1 MGVSSQHCCLFT
13 REEREMRELKNAI
26 RLDMRRIWDSL
37 FLVAIGVLIWVF
49 FGILKGLMDLV
60 FVIAMIAVMTTTSA
74 FYGKLGLDGLE
85 DADLLYDTL
94 PLRRR
99 TVMISHY
106 LVSLAYLLAAEIVV
120 VPVLLLGEILGLRAG
135 GDWWAAASAAVGIML
150 VVFAF
155 MVPVLIRFTDARGVA
170 VLVVVAV
177 GAAVGIYL
185 LGQLMSPLPG
195 WVLAGWPWLLLVAG
209 VVAWVVSLLVAI
221 RVYERQ
227 DH

>member
-1 MGVSSQHCCLFT
+1 
-13 REEREMRELKNAI
+13 MRELKNSI
-26 RLDMRRIWDSL
+26 RLDIQRILDSL
-37 FLVAIGVLIWVF
+37 FLVVVGVLIWVF

-120 VPVLLLGEILGLRAG
+120 VPVLLLGEILGMRAG

-150 VVFAF
+150 VVFAV

-177 GAAVGIYL
+177 IAGVGIYL

-209 VVAWVVSLLVAI
+209 LVAWVVSLLVAI
-221 RVYERQ
+221 RVYQRQ

>member
-1 MGVSSQHCCLFT
+1 
-13 REEREMRELKNAI
+13 MRELKNAI
-26 RLDMRRIWDSL
+26 RLDIQRILDSL
-37 FLVAIGVLIWVF
+37 FLVVVGVLIWVF

-106 LVSLAYLLAAEIVV
+106 LVSLAYLLAAEIVL
-120 VPVLLLGEILGLRAG
+120 VPVLLLGEILGMRAG

-150 VVFAF
+150 VVFAV

-177 GAAVGIYL
+177 IAGVGIYL

-195 WVLAGWPWLLLVAG
+195 WILVGWPWLLLVAG
-209 VVAWVVSLLVAI
+209 LVAWAVSLLVAI
-221 RVYERQ
+221 RVYQRQ

>member
-1 MGVSSQHCCLFT
+1 
-13 REEREMRELKNAI
+13 MRELKNAI
-26 RLDMRRIWDSL
+26 RLDIQRILDSL
-37 FLVAIGVLIWVF
+37 FLVVVGVLIWVF
-49 FGILKGLMDLV
+49 FGILKGLMGLV

-106 LVSLAYLLAAEIVV
+106 LVSLAYLLAAEIVL
-120 VPVLLLGEILGLRAG
+120 VPVLLLGEILGMRAG

-150 VVFAF
+150 VVFAV
-155 MVPVLIRFTDARGVA
+155 MVPVLIRFTDARGVV

-177 GAAVGIYL
+177 VAGVGIYL

-209 VVAWVVSLLVAI
+209 LVAWAVSLLVAI
-221 RVYERQ
+221 RVYQRQ

>member
-1 MGVSSQHCCLFT
+1 L
-13 REEREMRELKNAI
+13 
-26 RLDMRRIWDSL
+26 DSL
-37 FLVAIGVLIWVF
+37 FLVVVGVLIWVF
-49 FGILKGLMDLV
+49 FGILKGLMGLV

-106 LVSLAYLLAAEIVV
+106 LVSLAYLLAAEIVL
-120 VPVLLLGEILGLRAG
+120 VPVLLLGEILGMRAG

-150 VVFAF
+150 VVFAV

-177 GAAVGIYL
+177 VAGVGIYL

-209 VVAWVVSLLVAI
+209 LVAWAVSLLVAI
-221 RVYERQ
+221 RVYQRQ

>member
-1 MGVSSQHCCLFT
+1 
-13 REEREMRELKNAI
+13 MRELKNAI
-26 RLDMRRIWDSL
+26 RLDVQRILDSL
-37 FLVAIGVLIWVF
+37 FLVVVGVLIWVF

-120 VPVLLLGEILGLRAG
+120 VPVLLLWELLGMRAG

-150 VVFAF
+150 VVFAV

-170 VLVVVAV
+170 VLVVIAVVAGV
-177 GAAVGIYL
+177 GVYL

-195 WVLAGWPWLLLVAG
+195 WILAGWPWLLLVAG
-209 VVAWVVSLLVAI
+209 LVAWAVSLLAAI
-221 RVYERQ
+221 RFYQRQ

>member
-1 MGVSSQHCCLFT
+1 
-13 REEREMRELKNAI
+13 MRELKNAI
-26 RLDMRRIWDSL
+26 RLDIQRILDSL
-37 FLVAIGVLIWVF
+37 FLVVVGVLIWVF

-60 FVIAMIAVMTTTSA
+60 FLIAMIAVMTTTSA

-120 VPVLLLGEILGLRAG
+120 VPVLLLGEILGMRAG

-150 VVFAF
+150 VVFAV
-155 MVPVLIRFTDARGVA
+155 MVPVLIRFTDARGVV

-177 GAAVGIYL
+177 VAGVGIYL

-209 VVAWVVSLLVAI
+209 LVAWAVSLLVAI
-221 RVYERQ
+221 RVYQRQ

>member
-1 MGVSSQHCCLFT
+1 
-13 REEREMRELKNAI
+13 MRELKNAI
-26 RLDMRRIWDSL
+26 RLDIQRILDSL
-37 FLVAIGVLIWVF
+37 FLVVVGVLIWVF

-106 LVSLAYLLAAEIVV
+106 LVSLAYLLAAEIVL
-120 VPVLLLGEILGLRAG
+120 VPVLLLGEILGMRAG

-150 VVFAF
+150 VVFAV
-155 MVPVLIRFTDARGVA
+155 MVPVLIRFTYARGVV

-177 GAAVGIYL
+177 VAGVGIYL

-209 VVAWVVSLLVAI
+209 LVAWAVSLLVAI
-221 RVYERQ
+221 RVYQRQ

>member
-1 MGVSSQHCCLFT
+1 
-13 REEREMRELKNAI
+13 MRELKNAI
-26 RLDMRRIWDSL
+26 RLDMQRIRDSL

-74 FYGKLGLDGLE
+74 FYGKLGIDGLE

-135 GDWWAAASAAVGIML
+135 GDWWEAASAAVGIML

-177 GAAVGIYL
+177 VAGVGIYL

-195 WVLAGWPWLLLVAG
+195 WVLAGWPGLLLVAG
-209 VVAWVVSLLVAI
+209 VVAWVVSLLVAF
-221 RVYERQ
+221 RVYDRQ
-227 DH
+227 GH

>member
-1 MGVSSQHCCLFT
+1 
-13 REEREMRELKNAI
+13 MRELKNAI
-26 RLDMRRIWDSL
+26 RLDIQRILDSL
-37 FLVAIGVLIWVF
+37 FLVVVGVLIWVF

-60 FVIAMIAVMTTTSA
+60 FLIAMIAVMTTTSA

-106 LVSLAYLLAAEIVV
+106 LMSLAYLLAAEIVV
-120 VPVLLLGEILGLRAG
+120 VPVLLLGELLGMRAG

-150 VVFAF
+150 VVFAV

-177 GAAVGIYL
+177 VASVGIYL

-195 WVLAGWPWLLLVAG
+195 WILVGWPWLLLVAG
-209 VVAWVVSLLVAI
+209 LVAWAVSLLVAI
-221 RVYERQ
+221 RVYQRQ

>member
-1 MGVSSQHCCLFT
+1 
-13 REEREMRELKNAI
+13 MRELKNAI
-26 RLDMRRIWDSL
+26 RLDVQRILDSL
-37 FLVAIGVLIWVF
+37 FLVAIGILIWVF

-120 VPVLLLGEILGLRAG
+120 VPVLLLGEILGIRAG

-150 VVFAF
+150 VVFAV

-170 VLVVVAV
+170 MLVVVAV
-177 GAAVGIYL
+177 VAGVGIYL

-209 VVAWVVSLLVAI
+209 LVAWAVSLLVAI
-221 RVYERQ
+221 RVYQRQ

>member
-1 MGVSSQHCCLFT
+1 
-13 REEREMRELKNAI
+13 MRELKNAI
-26 RLDMRRIWDSL
+26 RLDMQRILDSL
-37 FLVAIGVLIWVF
+37 FLVVVGVLIWVF

-106 LVSLAYLLAAEIVV
+106 LVSLAYLLAAEIVL
-120 VPVLLLGEILGLRAG
+120 VPVLLLGEILGMRAG

-150 VVFAF
+150 VVFAV

-177 GAAVGIYL
+177 VAGVGIYL

-209 VVAWVVSLLVAI
+209 LVAWAVSLLVAI
-221 RVYERQ
+221 RVYQRQ

>member
-1 MGVSSQHCCLFT
+1 
-13 REEREMRELKNAI
+13 MRELKNAI
-26 RLDMRRIWDSL
+26 RLDVQRILDSL
-37 FLVAIGVLIWVF
+37 FLVAIGILIWVF
-49 FGILKGLMDLV
+49 FGILKGMMDLV
-60 FVIAMIAVMTTTSA
+60 FFIAMIAVMTTTSA
-74 FYGKLGLDGLE
+74 FYGKFGLDGLE

-120 VPVLLLGEILGLRAG
+120 VPVLLLGEILGIRAG

-150 VVFAF
+150 VVFAV

-177 GAAVGIYL
+177 VAGVGIYL

-209 VVAWVVSLLVAI
+209 LVAWAVSLLVAI
-221 RVYERQ
+221 RVYQRQ

>member
-1 MGVSSQHCCLFT
+1 
-13 REEREMRELKNAI
+13 MRELKNAI
-26 RLDMRRIWDSL
+26 RLDIQRILDSL
-37 FLVAIGVLIWVF
+37 FLVVVGVLIWVF

-60 FVIAMIAVMTTTSA
+60 FFIAMIAVMTTTSA
-74 FYGKLGLDGLE
+74 FYGKFGLDGLE

-120 VPVLLLGEILGLRAG
+120 VPVLLLWELLGMRAG

-150 VVFAF
+150 VVFAV

-177 GAAVGIYL
+177 IAGVGIYL

-209 VVAWVVSLLVAI
+209 LVAWAVSLLVAI
-221 RVYERQ
+221 RVYQRQ

>member
-1 MGVSSQHCCLFT
+1 
-13 REEREMRELKNAI
+13 MRELKNAI
-26 RLDMRRIWDSL
+26 RLDIQRILDSL

-49 FGILKGLMDLV
+49 FGILKGLMGLV

-106 LVSLAYLLAAEIVV
+106 LVSLAYLLAAEIVL
-120 VPVLLLGEILGLRAG
+120 VPVLLLGEILGMRAG

-150 VVFAF
+150 VVFAV
-155 MVPVLIRFTDARGVA
+155 MVPVLIRFTDARGVV

-177 GAAVGIYL
+177 VAGVGIYL

-209 VVAWVVSLLVAI
+209 LVAWAVSLLVAI
-221 RVYERQ
+221 RVYQRQ

>member
-1 MGVSSQHCCLFT
+1 
-13 REEREMRELKNAI
+13 MRELKNAI
-26 RLDMRRIWDSL
+26 RLDIQRILDSL
-37 FLVAIGVLIWVF
+37 FLVVVGVLIWVF

-60 FVIAMIAVMTTTSA
+60 FFIAMIAVMTTTSA

-106 LVSLAYLLAAEIVV
+106 LVSLAYLLAAEIVL
-120 VPVLLLGEILGLRAG
+120 VPVLLLGEILGMRAG

-150 VVFAF
+150 VVFAV

-177 GAAVGIYL
+177 IAGVGIYL

-209 VVAWVVSLLVAI
+209 LVAWAVSLLVAI
-221 RVYERQ
+221 RVYQRQ

>member
-1 MGVSSQHCCLFT
+1 
-13 REEREMRELKNAI
+13 MRELKNAI
-26 RLDMRRIWDSL
+26 RLDIQRILDSL
-37 FLVAIGVLIWVF
+37 FLVVVGVLIWVF

-60 FVIAMIAVMTTTSA
+60 FLIAMIAVMTTTSA

-120 VPVLLLGEILGLRAG
+120 VPVLLLWELLGMRAG

-150 VVFAF
+150 VVFAV

-177 GAAVGIYL
+177 IAGVGIYL

-209 VVAWVVSLLVAI
+209 LVAWAVSLLVAI
-221 RVYERQ
+221 RVYQRQ

>member
-1 MGVSSQHCCLFT
+1 MC
-13 REEREMRELKNAI
+13 ELKNAI
-26 RLDMRRIWDSL
+26 RLDVQRILDSL
-37 FLVAIGVLIWVF
+37 FLVAIGILIWVF

-60 FVIAMIAVMTTTSA
+60 FFIAMIAVMTTTSA
-74 FYGKLGLDGLE
+74 FYGKFGLDGLE

-120 VPVLLLGEILGLRAG
+120 VPVLLLGEILGMRAG
-135 GDWWAAASAAVGIML
+135 GDWWAAASAAEGIML
-150 VVFAF
+150 VVFAV

-177 GAAVGIYL
+177 IAGVGIYL

-209 VVAWVVSLLVAI
+209 LVAWVVSLLVAI
-221 RVYERQ
+221 RVYQRQ

>member
-1 MGVSSQHCCLFT
+1 
-13 REEREMRELKNAI
+13 MRELKNAI
-26 RLDMRRIWDSL
+26 RLDIQRILDSL
-37 FLVAIGVLIWVF
+37 FLVVVGVLIWVF
-49 FGILKGLMDLV
+49 FGILKGLMGLV

-106 LVSLAYLLAAEIVV
+106 LVSLAYLLAAEIVL
-120 VPVLLLGEILGLRAG
+120 VPVLLLGEILGMRAG

-150 VVFAF
+150 VVFAV
-155 MVPVLIRFTDARGVA
+155 MVPVLIRFTDARAVA

-177 GAAVGIYL
+177 VAGVGGYL
-185 LGQLMSPLPG
+185 LAQLVSPLPG
-195 WVLAGWPWLLLVAG
+195 WVLAGWPWVLLVAG
-209 VVAWVVSLLVAI
+209 LVAWVLSLLGAI
-221 RVYERQ
+221 RFYQRQ

>member
-1 MGVSSQHCCLFT
+1 
-13 REEREMRELKNAI
+13 MRELKNAI
-26 RLDMRRIWDSL
+26 RLDVQRILDSL
-37 FLVAIGVLIWVF
+37 FLVAIGILIWVF

-60 FVIAMIAVMTTTSA
+60 FFIAMIAVMTTTSA

-120 VPVLLLGEILGLRAG
+120 VPVLLLGEILGMRAG

-177 GAAVGIYL
+177 IAGVGIYL

-209 VVAWVVSLLVAI
+209 LVAWVVSLLVAI
-221 RVYERQ
+221 RVYQRQ

>member
-1 MGVSSQHCCLFT
+1 
-13 REEREMRELKNAI
+13 MRELKNAI
-26 RLDMRRIWDSL
+26 RLDIQRILDSL
-37 FLVAIGVLIWVF
+37 FLVVVGVLIWVF
-49 FGILKGLMDLV
+49 FGILKGLMGLV

-106 LVSLAYLLAAEIVV
+106 LVSLAYLLAAEIVL
-120 VPVLLLGEILGLRAG
+120 VPVLLLGEILGMRAG

-150 VVFAF
+150 VVFAV

-177 GAAVGIYL
+177 VASVGIYL

-209 VVAWVVSLLVAI
+209 LVAWAVSLLVAI
-221 RVYERQ
+221 RVYQRQ

>member
-1 MGVSSQHCCLFT
+1 
-13 REEREMRELKNAI
+13 MRELKNAI
-26 RLDMRRIWDSL
+26 RLDVQRILNSL
-37 FLVAIGVLIWVF
+37 FLVAIGVLIWAF
-49 FGILKGLMDLV
+49 FGILKGSMELV

-74 FYGKLGLDGLE
+74 FYGKFGLDGLE

-120 VPVLLLGEILGLRAG
+120 VPVLLLGEILGIRTG

-150 VVFAF
+150 VVFAV
-155 MVPVLIRFTDARGVA
+155 MVPVLIGFTDARGVA
-170 VLVVVAV
+170 VLVV
-177 GAAVGIYL
+177 AAVVAGMGICL

-209 VVAWVVSLLVAI
+209 LVAWAVSLLVAI
-221 RVYERQ
+221 RVYQRQ

>member
-1 MGVSSQHCCLFT
+1 
-13 REEREMRELKNAI
+13 MRELKNAI
-26 RLDMRRIWDSL
+26 RLDIQRILDSL
-37 FLVAIGVLIWVF
+37 FLVVVGVLIWVF

-106 LVSLAYLLAAEIVV
+106 LVSLAYLLAAEIVL
-120 VPVLLLGEILGLRAG
+120 VPVLLLGEILGMRAG

-150 VVFAF
+150 VVFAV

-177 GAAVGIYL
+177 VAGVGIYL

-195 WVLAGWPWLLLVAG
+195 WVLTGWPWLLLVAG
-209 VVAWVVSLLVAI
+209 LVAWAVSLLVAI
-221 RVYERQ
+221 RVYQRQ

>member
-1 MGVSSQHCCLFT
+1 
-13 REEREMRELKNAI
+13 MRELKNAI
-26 RLDMRRIWDSL
+26 RLDIQRILDSL
-37 FLVAIGVLIWVF
+37 FLVVVGVLIWVF
-49 FGILKGLMDLV
+49 FGILKGLMGLV

-106 LVSLAYLLAAEIVV
+106 LVSLAYLLAAEIVL
-120 VPVLLLGEILGLRAG
+120 VPVLLLGEILGIRAG

-150 VVFAF
+150 VVFAV
-155 MVPVLIRFTDARGVA
+155 MVPVLIRFTDARGVV

-177 GAAVGIYL
+177 VAGVGIYL

-209 VVAWVVSLLVAI
+209 LVAWAVSLLVAI
-221 RVYERQ
+221 RVYQRQ

>member
-1 MGVSSQHCCLFT
+1 
-13 REEREMRELKNAI
+13 MRELKNAI
-26 RLDMRRIWDSL
+26 RLDIQRILDSL
-37 FLVAIGVLIWVF
+37 FLVVVGVLIWVF

-120 VPVLLLGEILGLRAG
+120 VPVLLLWEILGMRAG

-150 VVFAF
+150 VVFAV

-177 GAAVGIYL
+177 IAGVGIYL

-195 WVLAGWPWLLLVAG
+195 WILVGWPWLLLVAG
-209 VVAWVVSLLVAI
+209 LVAWAVSLLVAI
-221 RVYERQ
+221 RVYQRQ

>member
-1 MGVSSQHCCLFT
+1 
-13 REEREMRELKNAI
+13 MRELKNAI
-26 RLDMRRIWDSL
+26 RLDVQRILDSL
-37 FLVAIGVLIWVF
+37 FLVAIGILIWVF
-49 FGILKGLMDLV
+49 FGILKGLMGLV
-60 FVIAMIAVMTTTSA
+60 FFIAMIAVMTTTSA

-106 LVSLAYLLAAEIVV
+106 LVSLAYLLAAEIVL
-120 VPVLLLGEILGLRAG
+120 VPVLLLGEILGMRAG

-150 VVFAF
+150 VVFAV

-177 GAAVGIYL
+177 VAGVGIYL

-209 VVAWVVSLLVAI
+209 LVAWVVSLLVAI
-221 RVYERQ
+221 RVYQRQ

>member
-1 MGVSSQHCCLFT
+1 
-13 REEREMRELKNAI
+13 MRELKNAI
-26 RLDMRRIWDSL
+26 RLDVQRILDSL
-37 FLVAIGVLIWVF
+37 FLVAIGILIWVF

-74 FYGKLGLDGLE
+74 FYGNFGLDGLE

-106 LVSLAYLLAAEIVV
+106 LVSLAYLVAAEIVA
-120 VPVLLLGEILGLRAG
+120 VLTLFLGEFLGLRAG
-135 GDWWAAASAAVGIML
+135 GDWWAAASAAVGIAL
-150 VVFAF
+150 VIFAV
-155 MVPVLIRFTDARGVA
+155 MVPVLVRFTDARAVA

-177 GAAVGIYL
+177 VAGVGGYL

-195 WVLAGWPWLLLVAG
+195 WVLAGWPWLLLVASL
-209 VVAWVVSLLVAI
+209 VAWAVSLLVAI
-221 RVYERQ
+221 RVYQRQ

>member
-1 MGVSSQHCCLFT
+1 MQ
-13 REEREMRELKNAI
+13 
-26 RLDMRRIWDSL
+26 RILDSL

-49 FGILKGLMDLV
+49 FGILKGLMGLV

-74 FYGKLGLDGLE
+74 FYGKFGLDGLE
-85 DADLLYDTL
+85 DTDLLYDTL
-94 PLRRR
+94 PLWRR

-106 LVSLAYLLAAEIVV
+106 LVSLAYLLAAEIVL
-120 VPVLLLGEILGLRAG
+120 VPVLLLGEILGMRAG

-150 VVFAF
+150 VVFAV

-177 GAAVGIYL
+177 IAGVGIYL

-209 VVAWVVSLLVAI
+209 LVAWVVSLLVAI
-221 RVYERQ
+221 RVYQRQ

>member
-1 MGVSSQHCCLFT
+1 
-13 REEREMRELKNAI
+13 MRELKNAI
-26 RLDMRRIWDSL
+26 RLDVQRILNSL
-37 FLVAIGVLIWVF
+37 FLAAIGILIWVF

-74 FYGKLGLDGLE
+74 FYGKFGLDGLE

-120 VPVLLLGEILGLRAG
+120 VPVLLLWELLGMRAG

-150 VVFAF
+150 VVFAV

-177 GAAVGIYL
+177 IAGVGIYL

-209 VVAWVVSLLVAI
+209 LVAWAVSLLVAI
-221 RVYERQ
+221 RVYQRQ

>member
-1 MGVSSQHCCLFT
+1 
-13 REEREMRELKNAI
+13 MRELKNAI
-26 RLDMRRIWDSL
+26 RLDIQRILDSL
-37 FLVAIGVLIWVF
+37 FLVVVGVLIWVF
-49 FGILKGLMDLV
+49 FGILKGLMGLV

-74 FYGKLGLDGLE
+74 FYGNFGLDGLE

-120 VPVLLLGEILGLRAG
+120 VPVLLLGEILGIRAG

-150 VVFAF
+150 VVFAV

-177 GAAVGIYL
+177 IAGVGIYL

-209 VVAWVVSLLVAI
+209 LVAWAVSLLVAI
-221 RVYERQ
+221 RVYQRQ

>member
-1 MGVSSQHCCLFT
+1 
-13 REEREMRELKNAI
+13 MRELKNAI
-26 RLDMRRIWDSL
+26 RLDIQRILDSL
-37 FLVAIGVLIWVF
+37 FLVVVGVLIWVF

-60 FVIAMIAVMTTTSA
+60 FFIAMIAVMTTTSA
-74 FYGKLGLDGLE
+74 FYGKFGLDGLE

-106 LVSLAYLLAAEIVV
+106 LVSLAYLLAAEIVL
-120 VPVLLLGEILGLRAG
+120 VPVLLLGEILGMRAG

-150 VVFAF
+150 VVFAV

-177 GAAVGIYL
+177 IAGVGIYL

-209 VVAWVVSLLVAI
+209 LVAWVVSLLVAI
-221 RVYERQ
+221 RVYQRQ

>member
-1 MGVSSQHCCLFT
+1 
-13 REEREMRELKNAI
+13 MRELKNAI
-26 RLDMRRIWDSL
+26 RLDIQRILNSL
-37 FLVAIGVLIWVF
+37 FLVVVGVLIWVF

-106 LVSLAYLLAAEIVV
+106 LVSLAYLLAAEIVL
-120 VPVLLLGEILGLRAG
+120 VPVLLLGEILGMRAG

-150 VVFAF
+150 VVFAV

-177 GAAVGIYL
+177 VAGVGIYL

-209 VVAWVVSLLVAI
+209 LVAWAVSLLVAI
-221 RVYERQ
+221 RVYQRQ

>member
-1 MGVSSQHCCLFT
+1 
-13 REEREMRELKNAI
+13 MRELKNAI
-26 RLDMRRIWDSL
+26 RLDVQRILDSL
-37 FLVAIGVLIWVF
+37 FLVAIGILIWVF

-60 FVIAMIAVMTTTSA
+60 FFIAMIAVMTTTSA
-74 FYGKLGLDGLE
+74 FYGKFGLDGLE

-106 LVSLAYLLAAEIVV
+106 LVSLAYLLAAEIVL
-120 VPVLLLGEILGLRAG
+120 VPVLLLGELLGMRAG

-150 VVFAF
+150 VVFAV

-177 GAAVGIYL
+177 IAGVGIYL

-209 VVAWVVSLLVAI
+209 LVAWAVSLLVAI
-221 RVYERQ
+221 RVYQRQ

>member
-1 MGVSSQHCCLFT
+1 
-13 REEREMRELKNAI
+13 MRELKNAI
-26 RLDMRRIWDSL
+26 RLDVQRILDSL
-37 FLVAIGVLIWVF
+37 FLVAIGILIWVF

-60 FVIAMIAVMTTTSA
+60 FFIAMIAVMTTTSA

-120 VPVLLLGEILGLRAG
+120 VPVLLLGEILGMRAG

-150 VVFAF
+150 VVFAV
-155 MVPVLIRFTDARGVA
+155 MVPVLIRFTDARGVV

-177 GAAVGIYL
+177 VAGVGIYL
-185 LGQLMSPLPG
+185 LGQLLSPLPG

-209 VVAWVVSLLVAI
+209 LVAWAVSLLVAI
-221 RVYERQ
+221 RVYQRQ

>member
-1 MGVSSQHCCLFT
+1 
-13 REEREMRELKNAI
+13 MRELKNAI
-26 RLDMRRIWDSL
+26 RLDIQRILDSL
-37 FLVAIGVLIWVF
+37 FLVVVGVLIWVF
-49 FGILKGLMDLV
+49 FGILKGLMGLV

-120 VPVLLLGEILGLRAG
+120 VPVLLLGEILGIRAG

-150 VVFAF
+150 VVFAV

-177 GAAVGIYL
+177 VAGVGIYL

-209 VVAWVVSLLVAI
+209 LVAWAVSLLVAI
-221 RVYERQ
+221 RVYQRQ

>member
-1 MGVSSQHCCLFT
+1 M
-13 REEREMRELKNAI
+13 
-26 RLDMRRIWDSL
+26 DSL

-49 FGILKGLMDLV
+49 FGILKGLMGLV

-106 LVSLAYLLAAEIVV
+106 LVSLAYLLAAEIVL
-120 VPVLLLGEILGLRAG
+120 VPVLLLGEILGMRAG

-150 VVFAF
+150 VVFAV

-177 GAAVGIYL
+177 VAGVGIYL

-209 VVAWVVSLLVAI
+209 LVAWAVSLLVAI
-221 RVYERQ
+221 RVYQRQ

>member
-1 MGVSSQHCCLFT
+1 
-13 REEREMRELKNAI
+13 MRELKNAI
-26 RLDMRRIWDSL
+26 RLDIQRILDSL
-37 FLVAIGVLIWVF
+37 FLVVVGILIWVF

-106 LVSLAYLLAAEIVV
+106 LVSLAYLLAAEIVL
-120 VPVLLLGEILGLRAG
+120 VPVLLLGEILGMRAG

-150 VVFAF
+150 VVFAV

-177 GAAVGIYL
+177 IAGVGIYL

-209 VVAWVVSLLVAI
+209 LVAWAVSLLVAI
-221 RVYERQ
+221 RVYQRQ

>member
-1 MGVSSQHCCLFT
+1 
-13 REEREMRELKNAI
+13 MRELKNAI
-26 RLDMRRIWDSL
+26 RLDVKRILDSL
-37 FLVAIGVLIWVF
+37 FLVAIGILIWVF

-60 FVIAMIAVMTTTSA
+60 FFIAMIAVMTTTSA
-74 FYGKLGLDGLE
+74 FYGKFGLDGLE

-120 VPVLLLGEILGLRAG
+120 VPVLLLGEILGMRAG

-150 VVFAF
+150 VVFAV

-177 GAAVGIYL
+177 IAGVGIYL

-209 VVAWVVSLLVAI
+209 LVAWAVSLLAAI
-221 RVYERQ
+221 RFYQRQ

>member
-1 MGVSSQHCCLFT
+1 
-13 REEREMRELKNAI
+13 MRELKNAI
-26 RLDMRRIWDSL
+26 RLDVQRIWDSL

-74 FYGKLGLDGLE
+74 FHGKLGLDGLE

-106 LVSLAYLLAAEIVV
+106 LVSLAYLLAAEIVM
-120 VPVLLLGEILGLRAG
+120 VPVLLLGEILGLRVG

-177 GAAVGIYL
+177 VAGVGIYL

>member
-1 MGVSSQHCCLFT
+1 
-13 REEREMRELKNAI
+13 MRELKNAI
-26 RLDMRRIWDSL
+26 RLDIQRILDSL
-37 FLVAIGVLIWVF
+37 FLVVVGVLIWVF
-49 FGILKGLMDLV
+49 FGILKGLMGLV
-60 FVIAMIAVMTTTSA
+60 FVIAMIAVMTTTST

-106 LVSLAYLLAAEIVV
+106 LVSLAYLLAAEIVL
-120 VPVLLLGEILGLRAG
+120 VPVLLLGEILGMRAG

-150 VVFAF
+150 VVFAV

-177 GAAVGIYL
+177 VAGVGIYL

-209 VVAWVVSLLVAI
+209 LVAWAVSLLVAI
-221 RVYERQ
+221 RVYQRQ